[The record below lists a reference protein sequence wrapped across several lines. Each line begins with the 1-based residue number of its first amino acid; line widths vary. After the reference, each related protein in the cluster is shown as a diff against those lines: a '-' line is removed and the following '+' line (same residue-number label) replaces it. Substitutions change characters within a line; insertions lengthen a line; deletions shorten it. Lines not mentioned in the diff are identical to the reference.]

1 MLTEYKIEDELKVI
15 KNKFKEN
22 KQPAIDEDFEI
33 LIKEMKT
40 YGVKN
45 ADIPE
50 ELKVLWKISSEW
62 HLIEDHYDVFG
73 FNIYNPK
80 QIIQYT
86 KNIFGDENCKKE
98 WSEYIGKVSCAD
110 NDWLCIASYSE
121 YDYIFMN
128 FNRQS
133 RFFSATRHMVN
144 NCTEDEELTMPPFLN
159 FLNYIKD
166 FVKKYQN

>member
-15 KNKFKEN
+15 KDNFKEN
-22 KQPAIDEDFEI
+22 KQPAIDEDFKT
-33 LIKEMKT
+33 LIKEMQT

-62 HLIEDHYDVFG
+62 HLIEDNYDVFG

-86 KNIFGDENCKKE
+86 KNIFGDENCKK
-98 WSEYIGKVSCAD
+98 
-110 NDWLCIASYSE
+110 
-121 YDYIFMN
+121 
-128 FNRQS
+128 
-133 RFFSATRHMVN
+133 
-144 NCTEDEELTMPPFLN
+144 
-159 FLNYIKD
+159 
-166 FVKKYQN
+166 